1 MIFKG
6 WFEEFLV
13 RAGESNL
20 HPSSSFS
27 CLCYQ
32 MTFLSD
38 HSVAIISELIGS
50 PLLGASISDTMFHGP
65 VYFLDAFKSTFSRDN
80 GNSAPSMSAF

>member
-13 RAGESNL
+13 RAGESK
-20 HPSSSFS
+20 PSSFFVV
-27 CLCYQ
+27 L
-32 MTFLSD
+32 MFMLPNDFLSD